1 MTSSKESIRT
11 ELAFETYPAT
21 KRLRQLAL
29 NPIDLHQRDAL
40 SVERMQK
47 YASAACGIKFLY
59 GTERIT
65 DEVMQALV
73 ELSEQAHVHE
83 KMRKVQGGEV
93 MNLIEGY
100 PSENRPVLHTA
111 TRDFFGSPP
120 LSKQAEQAALEA
132 KKEVEKLKQFM
143 LKIDQ
148 ENHFSDL
155 VMVAIGGSELG
166 PKAHYVALEHLLK
179 DGRKVHFISNV
190 DPDDASRVLSGLDL
204 NKTLVVVVSKTGS
217 TLETQTNEALVRERF
232 KEKGLDPQKHFIGV
246 TSKGSMMDNTKNYLE
261 CFYMWDWVGGRLS
274 TSSMGGGVML
284 SFAFGF
290 DVYFELLR
298 GAHAMDQAAL
308 SKDIKTNL
316 PLLGALLSVW
326 NRNFLGYPTLA
337 LIPYSQA
344 LSRYSAHIQQVEMEC
359 NGKRIDKKGHPV
371 DFHTAMIIWGEPG
384 TNAQHSFYQ
393 MIHQGTDIVP
403 LEFIGFKESQ
413 YGEDLDIHGTTSQQ
427 KLLSNLFAQMLA
439 LATGQNNENPNK
451 YFPGNRPS
459 HLLLAEKL
467 TPFIAGCLLAY
478 FEHKVAFEGFI
489 WDINSF
495 DQEGVQLGKVLA
507 EKILNRFSAKNT
519 QKKSEEY
526 PLGDFL
532 ISELETFP
540 EQR

>member
-1 MTSSKESIRT
+1 MDSTKET
-11 ELAFETYPAT
+11 AQNQLAFEHYTAT
-21 KRLRQLAL
+21 RKLRQLAAH
-29 NPIDLHQRDAL
+29 PINLHEKNAL
-40 SVERMQK
+40 TVERMEK
-47 YASAACGIKFLY
+47 YVSQACGIKFIY

-65 DEVMQALV
+65 DEVMKSLIELANQAK
-73 ELSEQAHVHE
+73 VHE
-83 KMRKVQGGEV
+83 KMRKVQGGEI
-93 MNLIEGY
+93 MNLIKGF

-111 TRDFFGSPP
+111 TRDFFGSAP
-120 LSKQAEQAALEA
+120 LTKEAEKASCEA
-132 KKEVEKLKQFM
+132 RQEVDKLKAF
-143 LKIDQ
+143 LEKVDRDD
-148 ENHFSDL
+148 HFSDL
-155 VMVAIGGSELG
+155 IMIAIGGSELG

-179 DGRKVHFISNV
+179 KGRRVHFISNV
-190 DPDDASRVLSGLDL
+190 DPDDAAHVLKGIDL
-204 NKTLVVVVSKTGS
+204 SKTLVVVVSKTGS

-232 KEKGLDPQKHFIGV
+232 KQQGLDPQKHFIGV
-246 TSKGSMMDNTKNYLE
+246 TSKGSVMDDPKNYLA

-284 SFAFGF
+284 AFAFGF

-308 SKDIKTNL
+308 TEDIQTNL

-337 LIPYSQA
+337 LIPYSRA

-359 NGKRIDKKGHPV
+359 NGKRIDREGRPV

-413 YGEDLDIHGTTSQQ
+413 FNEDVTLKGTTSQE

-439 LATGQNNENPNK
+439 LATGQNNDNPNK

-478 FEHKVAFEGFI
+478 YEHKVAFEGFI

-507 EKILNRFSAKNT
+507 DKILHRFAAQQGDQTEK
-519 QKKSEEY
+519 Y

-532 ISELETFP
+532 ISQLKCFP
-540 EQR
+540 EQK